1 MQDFPVK
8 MKKDDSRLRKIITEK
23 KTNEMYYCYYLY
35 KIENKISWQLSKKKK
50 EGAMNYI
57 T

>member
-35 KIENKISWQLSKKKK
+35 KIENKIS
-50 EGAMNYI
+50 
-57 T
+57 